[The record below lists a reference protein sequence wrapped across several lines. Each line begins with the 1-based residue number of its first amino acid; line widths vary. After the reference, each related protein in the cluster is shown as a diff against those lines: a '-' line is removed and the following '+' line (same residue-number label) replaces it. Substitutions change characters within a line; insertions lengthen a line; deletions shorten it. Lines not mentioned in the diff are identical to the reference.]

1 MTAPFYFDE
10 TFFVHTVDAS
20 FEEPDHV
27 LPVWFVPIFESEAD
41 YLEQQGIEAFEEKL
55 FETKDELLDLTRQP
69 LI

>member
-10 TFFVHTVDAS
+10 SFFIHHGDAS
-20 FEEPDHV
+20 FDEPEHV

-41 YLEQQGIEAFEEKL
+41 YFEQHGAEDFDEIIDATE
-55 FETKDELLDLTRQP
+55 DELLDLTRQP